1 MSLIIGSHVSFLKD
15 SQLLGSVKEAL
26 SYNSNTFM
34 FYTGSNQSTLRFEI
48 NENLTKEAHELM
60 EKEGILKENV
70 VVHAPYIINLA
81 NNIDQRKYEF
91 YINFLKEEIKRCQK
105 LGFNKMV
112 LHPGSSVSLEKN
124 VAIENI
130 ANGINKALQEIEGFD
145 LVLEF
150 MSGKGTEVGTSIE
163 DFEIILS
170 KIEKKDNVSICLD
183 TCHLNDAGVSIEDFE
198 LFLNDF
204 DKKIGIDKIHVLHIN
219 DSKNV
224 RTSHKDRHENIGYGT
239 IGFDNLINV
248 IYNERLKNIPKILET
263 PYIDKKAPYKEE
275 IEMIRN
281 RKYKDFINL

>member
-81 NNIDQRKYEF
+81 NNIDQRKYVF

-204 DKKIGIDKIHVLHIN
+204 DEKIGIDKIHVLHIN

>member
-204 DKKIGIDKIHVLHIN
+204 DEKIGIDKIHVLHIN

>member
-81 NNIDQRKYEF
+81 NNMDERKYEF

-163 DFEIILS
+163 DFKIILS

-204 DKKIGIDKIHVLHIN
+204 DEKIGIDKIHVLHIN